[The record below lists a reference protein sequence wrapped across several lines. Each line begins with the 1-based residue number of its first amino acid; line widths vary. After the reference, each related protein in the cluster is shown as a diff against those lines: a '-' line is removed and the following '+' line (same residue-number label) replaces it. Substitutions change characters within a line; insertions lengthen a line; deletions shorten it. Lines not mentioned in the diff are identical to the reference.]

1 MDFPA
6 HSVVGGV
13 ARRDILVHIYIYDV
27 DDDTLRVFAGAY
39 TNESRW
45 QITDKGERV
54 GSVPN
59 RS

>member
-6 HSVVGGV
+6 DSVVGGV
-13 ARRDILVHIYIYDV
+13 VRRDILVHIYIYDV

-39 TNESRW
+39 TNDSRW
-45 QITDKGERV
+45 QIADMGERMH
-54 GSVPN
+54 PN

>member
-6 HSVVGGV
+6 DSVVGGV

-45 QITDKGERV
+45 QIADKGERV
-54 GSVPN
+54 GSVPTC
-59 RS
+59 S